1 MNFQT
6 PREKLKQINLPLI
19 SIFFWLI
26 VILPRTWNFGF
37 YDGDFWDMAM
47 PQELSVYLIPFSS
60 RPIVIPIYLLLSN
73 LFGFNSYLW
82 HLFLAIF
89 YLICGISLYRLLQTV
104 STAINQNTKEIQPSY
119 LFIAD
124 MSVLCWLAFPW
135 GLGWNAWPTLLMG
148 QISLLFCILSLR
160 QYIQFT
166 LFNKGF
172 KTCLLFFTISV
183 FTYETFYFSY
193 LLLIPYLAILTK
205 KDKFCKKRLLST
217 AIYLTIIQ
225 SVAIFQNR
233 INALIFPVGS
243 AKPSNWGAILDFKNL
258 ILNLPGHISGAISIQ
273 YRSFFYLLCTIVFG
287 LTILGLLYRLAS
299 RNTRAKSFALIA
311 LLASA
316 IIGICLSVLLYAL
329 AFYGIGSTGIM
340 SRTTLGLSMWLAICL
355 FIFFESLTFSQNIF
369 SKISATVGASLLLY
383 PLVPSLIEQ
392 QKLWAE
398 AWKNTIHIIQSAPID
413 KIKNLPRSASVVYV
427 GPTDNASMAYATTL
441 SLSGALWL
449 MKPETRFPSNLQH
462 PIFVD
467 NVRMIYC
474 KSPAF
479 TGYFDGRNIVLSLPG
494 HWTQSHASEDVY
506 EWDSY
511 RNTFKKMRPGEA
523 FAEPL

>member
-1 MNFQT
+1 
-6 PREKLKQINLPLI
+6 
-19 SIFFWLI
+19 
-26 VILPRTWNFGF
+26 
-37 YDGDFWDMAM
+37 M

-73 LFGFNSYLW
+73 LFGFNSYIW
-82 HLFLAIF
+82 HLFLAFF
-89 YLICGISLYRLLQTV
+89 YIICGICLYYLLQIV
-104 STAINQNTKEIQPSY
+104 STGINPNAKESKSNY

-124 MSVLCWLAFPW
+124 VTVLCWLAFPW

-160 QYIQFT
+160 SYITFV
-166 LFNKGF
+166 LDNSGF
-172 KTCLLFFTISV
+172 KLCLLFFTVSV
-183 FTYETFYFSY
+183 FTYETFYFNY
-193 LLLIPYLAILTK
+193 ALLIPYLIALSY
-205 KDKFCKKRLLST
+205 KDKSRIKRLFT
-217 AIYLTIIQ
+217 VTIYLSIIQ
-225 SVAIFQNR
+225 LIAIFLNR

-243 AKPSNWGAILDFKNL
+243 AKPSNWGAISDLKNL
-258 ILNLPGHISGAISIQ
+258 VMNLPTHLSGAISIQ
-273 YRSFFYLLCTIVFG
+273 YRSYFYLLCAIIFA
-287 LTILGLLYRLAS
+287 LTTLSLFYRFTS
-299 RNTRAKSFALIA
+299 RNTRIKSFALTA

-355 FIFFESLTFSQNIF
+355 FVFFESLTFSQNIF
-369 SKISATVGASLLLY
+369 SKISATLGAFLLLY
-383 PLVPSLIEQ
+383 ALIPSLIEQ

-398 AWKNTIHIIQSAPID
+398 AWKNTINIIQSAPID

-479 TGYFDGRNIVLSLPG
+479 TGFFDGRNIVLSLPG
-494 HWTQSHASEDVY
+494 HWTQSHASEEVY